1 MSMVVQLT
9 VNPGF
14 KRKASEEAASPESGQ
29 QASKKARTDS
39 PEKEVRHQRPKSTAC
54 LI

>member
-1 MSMVVQLT
+1 MRKTYQLIM
-9 VNPGF
+9 NSGF

-39 PEKEVRHQRPKSTAC
+39 PEKEVRDYHF
-54 LI
+54 